1 MWSTELQA
9 LMDAAVDAVILI
21 DDRGY
26 IGGSNLSAQRLF
38 GYSMGELLGRKATM
52 LLAEAYRN
60 SHDKDLAAYAASGGL
75 APIGGGCEI
84 EAQRKDGSVFPAHLS
99 VGQVPAADP
108 PRFVS
113 FIRDITPQ
121 RESEAAVARERDSER
136 RLQERLLHVT
146 RMATMGEMAAGIA
159 HELNQPLAA
168 ITNYAHASDHLLA
181 AQRPDIPEIQ
191 SAVREISSQ
200 ALRAGEIIR
209 KLRHLVGHQEPQRSV
224 TELNEMVEELAL
236 LTRADARHNGTR
248 LRVELAAHLPKVNID
263 RIQIQQVFLNLWR
276 NALEALAKTVRESRQ
291 VTLRTLERR
300 DGDVEI
306 HVCDNGD
313 GIDPSIAERVFEPFY
328 TTKPARTGLGLAI
341 SRTIVNAHGGSIVY
355 LPNQPSG
362 ACFLVHLPSLRS
374 TS

>member
-1 MWSTELQA
+1 
-9 LMDAAVDAVILI
+9 MDAAVDAVILI
-21 DDRGY
+21 DDRGH

-38 GYSMGELLGRKATM
+38 GYSMSELLGREASM
-52 LLAEAYRN
+52 LLTEAFRN
-60 SHDKDLAAYAASGGL
+60 AHGSDLATYSRGGSRVP
-75 APIGGGCEI
+75 AVGGGCEI
-84 EAQRKDGSVFPAHLS
+84 EAQRKDGRAFPAYLS
-99 VGQVPAADP
+99 VGPVPGTDP

-121 RESEAAVARERDSER
+121 RETEVAIARERDSER

-146 RMATMGEMAAGIA
+146 RLATMGEMAAGIA

-181 AQRPDIPEIQ
+181 AQRPDIREIQ

-209 KLRHLVGHQEPQRSV
+209 KLRNLVGHQEPQRSV
-224 TELNEMVEELAL
+224 TDVNEMMEELAL
-236 LTRADARHNGTR
+236 LTRADARHNGTN
-248 LRVELAAHLPKVNID
+248 LRVELAARLPKVNID

-276 NALEALAKTVRESRQ
+276 NALEALANTRRESRE
-291 VTLRTLERR
+291 VTIRTLGRP

-306 HVCDNGD
+306 HICDNGD
-313 GIDPSIAERVFEPFY
+313 RIDPAIAERVFDPFY
-328 TTKPARTGLGLAI
+328 TTKPERTGLGLAI
-341 SRTIVNAHGGSIVY
+341 SRTIVTTHGGSIVY
-355 LPNQPSG
+355 RPNQPTG

-374 TS
+374 ASL